1 MRREYMQFTDKELAL
16 CYRFSQKMIGNHN
29 KDMIMEREDWEVFRD
44 DFRGKLGEVALR
56 KYIAK
61 NIPNANIEGDIDY
74 SVTPLGQWDS
84 VDLQVNGL
92 YINVKSVKQK
102 SNFLMIEVKRYNNDG
117 KYAYKNN
124 DGNDVK
130 IDAYVLVRV
139 TVEPDMTVNT
149 MHFTDVNQL
158 KENRTIFAEILGG
171 ISHKDFWEK
180 KHYATKGIR
189 CTYQN
194 LKAIC
199 NGQEELPDKIEGH
212 EKKTEILQQDNY
224 ILFKDELN
232 PVACFFKHIEV

>member
-1 MRREYMQFTDKELAL
+1 MQFTNKELAL
-16 CYRFSQKMIGNHN
+16 CYRFSQEMIGNHN
-29 KDMIMEREDWEVFRD
+29 KDIIMEREDWEVFRD

-56 KYIAK
+56 KYIVK
-61 NIPNANIEGDIDY
+61 NFPNANIVGDIDY
-74 SVTPLGQWDS
+74 SVTPLGRWDI

-102 SNFLMIEVKRYNNDG
+102 SNFLMVETKRYNNDG

-124 DGNDVK
+124 DDNEVK

-139 TVEPDMTVNT
+139 TVEPDMTVDT
-149 MHFTDVNQL
+149 MKFTDVSQL
-158 KENRTIFAEILGG
+158 KRNRTIFAEILGG
-171 ISHKDFWEK
+171 ISHNDFWRK

-189 CTYQN
+189 CTYRN

-199 NGQEELPDKIEGH
+199 DGITVLPDMIEGH

-224 ILFKDELN
+224 LLYKDELN
-232 PVACFFKHIEV
+232 PVDSIFNHE